1 MGKLYTNAKPA
12 LRVSPYF
19 QFFALFKLF
28 RREVHPTILIQ
39 ELQTIKRINQHNIR
53 YQQAH

>member
-19 QFFALFKLF
+19 QILALFKHL
-28 RREVHPTILIQ
+28 E
-39 ELQTIKRINQHNIR
+39 ER
-53 YQQAH
+53 YIVL